1 MTSCERDLQSLY
13 ALASS
18 NRSIPSSVS
27 RARKPSPVV
36 LSTLGI
42 GNRNHSTRKK
52 AARIAQ
58 ILPPI
63 RPSHTPCSPR
73 RPARATVSRTA
84 LVTPYVPDI
93 TARSAL
99 DRVRRSLR
107 SSGSLDEVS
116 ISRSSCRPWGRSVPR
131 APGGPVDL
139 DRHPAGGGPRLDQLE
154 RRVRAGVGEQ
164 TRALADDHGEDQEV
178 HLVDKVVGE
187 QPPDQVAAAVHLQL
201 PFLLGFQL
209 ADGGRD
215 VTGEDGRVLP
225 PRVAECG
232 RGHVLGPRV
241 QRLADGVDA
250 WICHRS
256 PGACEDLVGPP
267 PEQECAGALVDLAD
281 ECAGLGVEER
291 GGPAAAVESAAVLVR
306 SA

>member
-84 LVTPYVPDI
+84 LVPPYVPDI
-93 TARSAL
+93 TARSGLVTSIHAIAEKAHSRKL
-99 DRVRRSLR
+99 GRRYR
-107 SSGSLDEVS
+107 YQSSCS
-116 ISRSSCRPWGRSVPR
+116 ISETEL
-131 APGGPVDL
+131 PVY
-139 DRHPAGGGPRLDQLE
+139 
-154 RRVRAGVGEQ
+154 
-164 TRALADDHGEDQEV
+164 
-178 HLVDKVVGE
+178 
-187 QPPDQVAAAVHLQL
+187 
-201 PFLLGFQL
+201 
-209 ADGGRD
+209 
-215 VTGEDGRVLP
+215 
-225 PRVAECG
+225 
-232 RGHVLGPRV
+232 
-241 QRLADGVDA
+241 
-250 WICHRS
+250 
-256 PGACEDLVGPP
+256 
-267 PEQECAGALVDLAD
+267 
-281 ECAGLGVEER
+281 GL
-291 GGPAAAVESAAVLVR
+291 
-306 SA
+306 

>member
-1 MTSCERDLQSLY
+1 MTLTILI
-13 ALASS
+13 ALMSAFREAQADESVMISFGPYSPECLEVEFRELRLNGVLRSS
-18 NRSIPSSVS
+18 YF
-27 RARKPSPVV
+27 
-36 LSTLGI
+36 
-42 GNRNHSTRKK
+42 
-52 AARIAQ
+52 
-58 ILPPI
+58 
-63 RPSHTPCSPR
+63 RP
-73 RPARATVSRTA
+73 
-84 LVTPYVPDI
+84 PYVPDI

-225 PRVAECG
+225 PRVGECG
-232 RGHVLGPRV
+232 RGHVLG
-241 QRLADGVDA
+241 
-250 WICHRS
+250 
-256 PGACEDLVGPP
+256 
-267 PEQECAGALVDLAD
+267 
-281 ECAGLGVEER
+281 
-291 GGPAAAVESAAVLVR
+291 
-306 SA
+306 

>member
-84 LVTPYVPDI
+84 LAPPYVPDI

-215 VTGEDGRVLP
+215 V
-225 PRVAECG
+225 
-232 RGHVLGPRV
+232 
-241 QRLADGVDA
+241 
-250 WICHRS
+250 
-256 PGACEDLVGPP
+256 
-267 PEQECAGALVDLAD
+267 
-281 ECAGLGVEER
+281 EER
-291 GGPAAAVESAAVLVR
+291 GGPAAAVESAAAVLVR
-306 SA
+306 SAAPLHHAVDGDERRGRQLHGRDFLSRWFGRRSVGPGRTDLIGLGTVRAAIAAGSPVWDSLIGSRSRQRG

>member
-84 LVTPYVPDI
+84 LVPPYVPDI

-139 DRHPAGGGPRLDQLE
+139 DRHPAGVARDWTNSSAVSGPVSGN
-154 RRVRAGVGEQ
+154 RRVPWPTTTGKINRFISS
-164 TRALADDHGEDQEV
+164 TRSLASSHRIR
-178 HLVDKVVGE
+178 L
-187 QPPDQVAAAVHLQL
+187 PLPCTCSSLSCLAFSSPTAAATSPERTVVSFHRGSVSVVEATY
-201 PFLLGFQL
+201 LGREFNASPMGL
-209 ADGGRD
+209 
-215 VTGEDGRVLP
+215 T
-225 PRVAECG
+225 
-232 RGHVLGPRV
+232 LGSAIAP
-241 QRLADGVDA
+241 
-250 WICHRS
+250 
-256 PGACEDLVGPP
+256 
-267 PEQECAGALVDLAD
+267 QE
-281 ECAGLGVEER
+281 
-291 GGPAAAVESAAVLVR
+291 PAKIS
-306 SA
+306 